1 MSLTKLKAK
10 ALKLDLIT
18 PLRLFQKL
26 IKKKDV
32 KPISSQPRKIVKKL
46 PPKTRIII
54 LKIKKFNQHKKFDS
68 SASPLKYACV

>member
-68 SASPLKYACV
+68 SGSPLKYACV

>member
-54 LKIKKFNQHKKFDS
+54 LKIKKFNQHKKFDW